1 MFRSAIDVLAVF
13 DLNRPEPPPV
23 ALEAEPPI
31 EPLGYSVAEEIER
44 RVAEAVATAR
54 AEERADA
61 EWQLTEALTEQAN
74 ALRAEQEGARRA
86 WVEEQSD
93 RIASAIGDQFSA
105 LSQQLGT
112 AAARA
117 LRPFLVERLVDRSID
132 DLAACVTRLL
142 TDSAAP
148 VLGVTGPADLLERLA
163 EKLGDHAAGIT
174 FRPDAKADI
183 VVTAGET
190 LIETRIQE
198 WVARLLPNEE
208 CAP

>member
-13 DLNRPEPPPV
+13 DLDRPDPPPV
-23 ALEAEPPI
+23 PLEAEPPI

-44 RVAEAVATAR
+44 QVAEAVATVR

-61 EWQLTEALTEQAN
+61 EWQLTEALAEQAKS
-74 ALRAEQEGARRA
+74 LRAEHEAARKA

-93 RIASAIGDQFSA
+93 RIAGAIDERFATLGE
-105 LSQQLGT
+105 QLGV

-132 DLAACVTRLL
+132 DLADCVGRLM
-142 TDSAAP
+142 TDGTAP
-148 VLGVTGPADLLERLA
+148 PLEIAGPADLLDRLA
-163 EKLGDHAAGIT
+163 EKLGKHAAAIV
-174 FRPDAKADI
+174 FRADHHADI

-190 LIETRIQE
+190 LIETRLRE
-198 WVARLLPNEE
+198 WVARLLPIEE
-208 CAP
+208 

>member
-13 DLNRPEPPPV
+13 DLNRPEPAPV
-23 ALEAEPPI
+23 QREAEPPI

-74 ALRAEQEGARRA
+74 MLRAEHEAARKV
-86 WVEEQSD
+86 WVEEESD
-93 RIASAIGDQFSA
+93 RIASAIEDQFGA
-105 LSQQLGT
+105 IGQRLGT

-132 DLAACVTRLL
+132 DLASSITRLL
-142 TDSAAP
+142 TDSSAP
-148 VLGVTGPADLLERLA
+148 ISAITGPADLLERLA
-163 EKLGDHAAGIT
+163 ERLGDQGTGIA
-174 FRPDAKADI
+174 FRPNAKADI

-190 LIETRIQE
+190 LIETRLQE

>member
-13 DLNRPEPPPV
+13 DLDRPEPPPIP
-23 ALEAEPPI
+23 LEAEPPI

-44 RVAEAVATAR
+44 RVTEAVATAR

-74 ALRAEQEGARRA
+74 SLRAEQEAARKV
-86 WVEEQSD
+86 WVEEQSEQ
-93 RIASAIGDQFSA
+93 IAGAIREQMGA
-105 LSQQLGT
+105 LSQQLGI

-117 LRPFLVERLVDRSID
+117 LRPFLVERLVDRSIE
-132 DLAACVTRLL
+132 DLSGCITRLL
-142 TDSAAP
+142 TDNSTP
-148 VLGVTGPADLLERLA
+148 VLGITGPADLLERLA
-163 EKLGDHAAGIT
+163 ERLGDHAAGIT

-190 LIETRIQE
+190 LIETRLQD